1 MGAPVLINGIWYNG
15 HLAQSFERKGA
26 DLEFNLEN
34 IAFVPFYQLER
45 GEPYQMYFDLIG

>member
-1 MGAPVLINGIWYNG
+1 LRRNG